1 MGEGL
6 HKQYHVQTM
15 KYDSQ
20 PKIHQLSSHK
30 GCGRN
35 SNACGLVMRSQHEKF
50 PLCQC
55 PEKTGFGGRKKIAGW
70 QKLGGGKSE
79 QAECRVRGSYRVKH
93 LCEAQPLS
101 GQCIGCT
108 MQRYAENPNIQ
119 DALWEV
125 TGAQHRSSR
134 CSTQRMKKPRRT
146 EGAVESLPVPLHLAT
161 HLECLKRIL
170 FQKRSSSKII
180 PEQSCQHKIQ

>member
-35 SNACGLVMRSQHEKF
+35 SNACDLVMRSQHEKF

-101 GQCIGCT
+101 GQCTGCT
-108 MQRYAENPNIQ
+108 MQR
-119 DALWEV
+119 DM
-125 TGAQHRSSR
+125 
-134 CSTQRMKKPRRT
+134 QRTLTYRMLSGRWLEHSIAHP
-146 EGAVESLPVPLHLAT
+146 GAVHREWRSHGEPRVQWSLFLFHSIWPLT
-161 HLECLKRIL
+161 
-170 FQKRSSSKII
+170 
-180 PEQSCQHKIQ
+180 